1 MAGSLALVASELSEK
16 PVSTI
21 KDQWQVSFSRFIIY
35 PTVPSTCPSL
45 VPRRNNR
52 RYRSNRGTWISSHSP
67 NASLQLLNY
76 YSSSDAILSVC
87 FCDKM
92 LEEHYVS
99 KLHFT
104 WPQVS
109 CVSGYPPRGS
119 RAVFV
124 SYKDSVGEIQK
135 FALRFSVI
143 SEAERFINALK
154 DILKE
159 VSENELLNGD
169 SPSEIS
175 SRSVFMSTNEPSS
188 RACEEESSVMA
199 PDQTYSPQL
208 PSSLNYDVGQE
219 SQETQ
224 PSHKSEVTSCALPPS
239 FASFLT
245 NCCSEIKKDASQH
258 SSSEDI
264 DLKSQI
270 ARYMEDSSFQEMLFK
285 VEKVISEIGDG
296 LLL

>member
-92 LEEHYVS
+92 L
-99 KLHFT
+99 
-104 WPQVS
+104 
-109 CVSGYPPRGS
+109 
-119 RAVFV
+119 
-124 SYKDSVGEIQK
+124 IQK